1 MSKLLMVL
9 LMFGIA
15 GCSNKTIYDTFL
27 IVERNK
33 CAKEPSSTYFE
44 CIERTN
50 KSYEEYERERKEILG
65 AQKRTDVGGSFK
77 KRMENHKE

>member
-1 MSKLLMVL
+1 MNKLLMVL

-44 CIERTN
+44 CIERT
-50 KSYEEYERERKEILG
+50 KTSYEEYDRERKEISET
-65 AQKRTDVGGSFK
+65 QKRIDEGGFQK
-77 KRMENHKE
+77 KHDNHKE